1 MAQLPLDVAG
11 AVSVW
16 FETLLYG
23 MYCSLFFETVYI
35 ILKKRMTKTI
45 PAKIFFGA
53 TILMFFVA
61 TTHVALNLY
70 RLLRGY
76 VWLRDTV
83 GPTDYF
89 LDLGRWDN
97 IAHDAINA
105 IMSWIGDFLV
115 IYRCFIVWNN
125 NYYIIAIPSV
135 LLILSVIANSIALH
149 LFTKVPLGTIFG
161 PNLVHWMNTIY
172 ALALVQN
179 TMTTG
184 LIAWRIWR
192 QERASAVIGVQSST
206 SRSSLIPIVR
216 IVIESAALY
225 VLEMIVLIVLY
236 TLNNNGQFVLQE
248 AAVPTVG
255 IVFTLMTVRLA
266 MRSSKTLM
274 TTTVRTGGGF
284 PIEWR
289 VRGSTTVATTE
300 FGPTTLGTAG
310 TTDIQVKSVEF
321 GGSQSDQEA
330 ESQQVKETKDSP

>member
-1 MAQLPLDVAG
+1 M
-11 AVSVW
+11 
-16 FETLLYG
+16 
-23 MYCSLFFETVYI
+23 
-35 ILKKRMTKTI
+35 
-45 PAKIFFGA
+45 
-53 TILMFFVA
+53 
-61 TTHVALNLY
+61 
-70 RLLRGY
+70 
-76 VWLRDTV
+76 
-83 GPTDYF
+83 
-89 LDLGRWDN
+89 
-97 IAHDAINA
+97 
-105 IMSWIGDFLV
+105 
-115 IYRCFIVWNN
+115 
-125 NYYIIAIPSV
+125 
-135 LLILSVIANSIALH
+135 
-149 LFTKVPLGTIFG
+149 
-161 PNLVHWMNTIY
+161 
-172 ALALVQN
+172 
-179 TMTTG
+179 
-184 LIAWRIWR
+184 
-192 QERASAVIGVQSST
+192 IGVQSST

-255 IVFTLMTVRLA
+255 TSNGGKFEFARADIPNQGIVFTLMTVRLA

-289 VRGSTTVATTE
+289 VQGSTTVATTE

>member
-1 MAQLPLDVAG
+1 
-11 AVSVW
+11 
-16 FETLLYG
+16 
-23 MYCSLFFETVYI
+23 
-35 ILKKRMTKTI
+35 
-45 PAKIFFGA
+45 
-53 TILMFFVA
+53 
-61 TTHVALNLY
+61 
-70 RLLRGY
+70 
-76 VWLRDTV
+76 
-83 GPTDYF
+83 
-89 LDLGRWDN
+89 
-97 IAHDAINA
+97 
-105 IMSWIGDFLV
+105 
-115 IYRCFIVWNN
+115 
-125 NYYIIAIPSV
+125 
-135 LLILSVIANSIALH
+135 
-149 LFTKVPLGTIFG
+149 
-161 PNLVHWMNTIY
+161 
-172 ALALVQN
+172 
-179 TMTTG
+179 
-184 LIAWRIWR
+184 
-192 QERASAVIGVQSST
+192 VIGVQSST

-248 AAVPTVG
+248 AAVPTVGTSNGGKFHFIEFARADIPNQG